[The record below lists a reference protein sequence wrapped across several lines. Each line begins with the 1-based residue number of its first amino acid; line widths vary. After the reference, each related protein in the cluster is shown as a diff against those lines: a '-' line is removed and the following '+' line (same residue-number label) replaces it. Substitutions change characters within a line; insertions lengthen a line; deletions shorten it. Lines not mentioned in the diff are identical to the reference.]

1 MFVHV
6 ENLIVLFLAIIYH
19 FVNLNVFIPNYR
31 NNFMLSKN
39 LYFKIVGEFGIKI
52 NRNVSIL
59 FERELWLLFVHI
71 WCSFHSTCFS
81 SKVLKMVWNQN
92 LSL

>member
-1 MFVHV
+1 
-6 ENLIVLFLAIIYH
+6 
-19 FVNLNVFIPNYR
+19 
-31 NNFMLSKN
+31 MLSKN

-52 NRNVSIL
+52 NPNVSIL

-81 SKVLKMVWNQN
+81 SKVLKIGLEPKFILVEFKC
-92 LSL
+92 LDSLHHVFLIIL